1 MLIYMGNK
9 LIHRLQLIG
18 TEVSLNLDI
27 HFGAGEDQ
35 LSEFPTNNIEA
46 QLLIPSSP
54 SECLSYKSVKAAS
67 LCISL
72 CSQKNRG
79 TREVACLA
87 AAAFVSM
94 W

>member
-18 TEVSLNLDI
+18 TEVSLNFDI

-46 QLLIPSSP
+46 QLLIP
-54 SECLSYKSVKAAS
+54 
-67 LCISL
+67 
-72 CSQKNRG
+72 
-79 TREVACLA
+79 
-87 AAAFVSM
+87 FVSF
-94 W
+94 